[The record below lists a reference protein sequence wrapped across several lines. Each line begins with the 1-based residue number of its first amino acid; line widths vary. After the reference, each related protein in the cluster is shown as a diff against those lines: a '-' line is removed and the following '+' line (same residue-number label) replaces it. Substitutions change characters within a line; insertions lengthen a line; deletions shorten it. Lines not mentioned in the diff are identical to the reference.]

1 MKSTLVSVGL
11 LAWLVSMV
19 SATALTY
26 KIAANEKACFYAQ
39 PEKKD
44 SKMAFYFA
52 VQSGGS
58 FDIDYEVVGPNEKV
72 ILDGEKERQGDF
84 VFTAQEV
91 GEYRFCFN
99 NEMSTYS
106 EKFVDFEVAVE
117 DEVRAQLPAKQG
129 TTPEQ
134 TSALEESIYKVSGQL
149 STITRNQKYFRTREN
164 RNFSTV
170 RSTEGRIVNFSLIQ
184 CAMMICMGALQ
195 VFVVRFFFQVGITL
209 CVSADLRL
217 IMISRER
224 ARVTYRR
231 TAAALPKPK
240 YTGEEEDIPAYAQ
253 QRGPRIVGAG
263 EIDESQI
270 VLRRTGPPPYGQR
283 TGWRPRDQEDFGDGG
298 AFPEVPVA
306 QYPLGMGKK
315 GSSTSNALAV
325 QVDGEG
331 KVKYDAIARQGHDE
345 KRIVHASFK
354 DLIPLRQRADAGEID
369 LARPSEDQVK
379 ETTEKTKNA
388 LAALVGSAV
397 QAQKPKNVNIQSKR
411 DPTFVRYTPAN
422 QMGDNS
428 KKQDRI
434 MKIVEKQKDPME
446 PPKFKHK
453 KIPRGPPSP
462 PPPIMHSPPRKLTAE
477 DQEMWK
483 IPPPVSN
490 WKNAK
495 GFTVPLD
502 KRLAADGRGLQDV
515 TINDKFAQFS
525 EALFMADRHA
535 REEVRQRALMQ
546 QRLAEKEKEQ
556 KEDNLRML
564 AQKAR
569 EERAG
574 ASKRR
579 DSRGSRDSRSRSR
592 SYSYSDSGSE
602 SDDADVREREK
613 ARQEKRREEERKLR
627 QSRMGAERRV
637 QVMAREQNRDIS
649 EKIALGLAKPTAQ
662 AESMYDSRLFN
673 QTSGFDSGFNEDNPY
688 DKPLFAA
695 QDAINSIYR
704 PSTNTEDYDDEAAGD
719 REMNKIQKTNRF
731 GEALGRGTFKGT
743 ADAEAR
749 EGPVQFERDSGG
761 ADPFQMDK
769 FMAEVDQ
776 SSSSKRGYGL
786 QDEESRQPKRARVS
800 EDED

>member
-1 MKSTLVSVGL
+1 MKTTLLSVGL
-11 LAWLVSMV
+11 LAWLISLV

-26 KIAANEKACFYAQ
+26 KIQANERACFYTTPHKLGQ
-39 PEKKD
+39 KI
-44 SKMAFYFA
+44 AFYFA

-58 FDIDYEVVGPNEKV
+58 FDIDYEVTTPSDKV
-72 ILDGEKERQGDF
+72 VLDGEKERQGDF
-84 VFTAQEV
+84 VFTANEM
-91 GEYRFCFN
+91 GDYKFCFN

-106 EKFVDFEVAVE
+106 EKFVDFEITVE

-129 TTPEQ
+129 SSPEQ
-134 TSALEESIYKVSGQL
+134 TSALEESIYKISGLL

-170 RSTEGRIVNFSLIQ
+170 RSTESRIVNFSLIQ
-184 CAMMICMGALQ
+184 IVMVIAMGALQ
-195 VFVVRFFFQVGITL
+195 VFIVRFFFQRPCYAMAASSL
-209 CVSADLRL
+209 
-217 IMISRER
+217 
-224 ARVTYRR
+224 
-231 TAAALPKPK
+231 AAALPKPR
-240 YTGEEEDIPAYAQ
+240 YTGEDEERPQ
-253 QRGPRIVGAG
+253 QKGPRILGPG
-263 EIDESQI
+263 QIDEDRI
-270 VLRRTGPPPYGQR
+270 VLRRSGPPPYGQR
-283 TGWRPRDQEDFGDGG
+283 AGWRPRSEEDFGDGG
-298 AFPEVPVA
+298 AYPEIPIAQFP
-306 QYPLGMGKK
+306 QNMGKK
-315 GSSTSNALAV
+315 GSEANNALAI
-325 QVDGEG
+325 QVDASG
-331 KVKYDAIARQGHDE
+331 KLKYDAIAKQGHAE
-345 KRIVHASFK
+345 GRIVHASFK
-354 DLIPLRQRADAGEID
+354 DLIPIRERAANGEIS
-369 LARPSEDQVK
+369 LERPSEDQVK
-379 ETTEKTKNA
+379 ETSERTKAA
-388 LAALVGSAV
+388 LALLSASAV
-397 QAQKPKNVNIQSKR
+397 ASQKPKNLNVNTKR
-411 DPTFVRYTPAN
+411 EATYVRYTPAN
-422 QMGDNS
+422 QMGDHNPN
-428 KKQDRI
+428 KQDRI
-434 MKIVEKQKDPME
+434 IRIQERQKDPME

-462 PPPIMHSPPRKLTAE
+462 PPPILRSPPRKLTAE
-477 DQEMWK
+477 DQEMWRL
-483 IPPPVSN
+483 PPVVSN
-490 WKNAK
+490 WKNPR

-535 REEVRQRALMQ
+535 REEVRQRAAMQ
-546 QRLAEKEKEQ
+546 QRLAEKEKAQ
-556 KEDNLRML
+556 KEDSLRML

-574 ASKRR
+574 ASRRRRSR
-579 DSRGSRDSRSRSR
+579 DSRDSRDSRSRSR

-602 SDDADVREREK
+602 SDDSLVREREK
-613 ARQEKRREEERKLR
+613 ARAEKRQEEERKLR
-627 QSRMGAERRV
+627 QSRMGTERRI

-673 QTSGFDSGFNEDNPY
+673 QTSGFDSGINEDNPY

-704 PSTNTEDYDDEAAGD
+704 PSQNMEDFDDEAAGD
-719 REMNKIQKTNRF
+719 REMAKIQKTSRF

-749 EGPVQFERDSGG
+749 EGPVQFERDNAGN
-761 ADPFQMDK
+761 DPFQMDK

-786 QDEESRQPKRARVS
+786 QDGESREPKRARVD